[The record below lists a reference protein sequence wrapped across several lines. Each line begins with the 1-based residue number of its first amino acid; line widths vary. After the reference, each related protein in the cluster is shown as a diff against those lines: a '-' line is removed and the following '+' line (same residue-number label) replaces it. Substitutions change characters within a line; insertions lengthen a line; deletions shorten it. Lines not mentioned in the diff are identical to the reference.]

1 MPRNPFEEDKPAH
14 ETKKG
19 EDILNN
25 RKERVVRIRNQDG
38 TYEDILVSV
47 RDTRPDANG
56 NYVDTELIC
65 DVRDRAGNPL
75 PEDLRSAFLSCSGA
89 YIASRDQLALCTS
102 RLHPASRPRNILL
115 GHDGRETQNGAI
127 CTYCDYWHTT
137 FYIAFAIIGIGVLAG
152 LCKAAGMF

>member
-1 MPRNPFEEDKPAH
+1 MPRNPFEKDKPAH

-38 TYEDILVSV
+38 SYEDILVSV
-47 RDTRPDANG
+47 RETRPDSNG

-65 DVRDRAGNPL
+65 DVRDPAGNPF
-75 PEDLRSAFLSCSGA
+75 PEDLGTAIRSGEE
-89 YIASRDQLALCTS
+89 YWITSRDQLGICTS
-102 RLHPASRPRNILL
+102 RLHPRNRSRNILL

-152 LCKAAGMF
+152 LCKAAGIF

>member
-25 RKERVVRIRNQDG
+25 RKERVVRIRNQ
-38 TYEDILVSV
+38 
-47 RDTRPDANG
+47 
-56 NYVDTELIC
+56 DTELIC

-152 LCKAAGMF
+152 LCKAAGIF